1 MQTSFA
7 FYEDNDSPGQMGS
20 SDGRVYDIAPTTM
33 QGCNVNVTVSRL
45 EGGGGGGF
53 KGAGGG
59 GGGL

>member
-1 MQTSFA
+1 MRIMILQARWDRQTGEFMTLHLQLCRDAMSM
-7 FYEDNDSPGQMGS
+7 S
-20 SDGRVYDIAPTTM
+20 
-33 QGCNVNVTVSRL
+33 VSRL